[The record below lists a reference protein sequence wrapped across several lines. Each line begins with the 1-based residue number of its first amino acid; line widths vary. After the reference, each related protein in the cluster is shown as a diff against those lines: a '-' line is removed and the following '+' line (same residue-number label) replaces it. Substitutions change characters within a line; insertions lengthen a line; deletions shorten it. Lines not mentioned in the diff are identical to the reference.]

1 MESQSTTS
9 SSSLLASATPDEII
23 VSLILLDLK
32 KMMSLS
38 ESLSNFNWGRRRK
51 RSCLEAPPPLASA
64 SSWPSPSP
72 VNRIEEKKLHIKA
85 AQEAKHG
92 GGAARTTASPDTP
105 LSFSPS
111 ESDEKSKHSLKK
123 SSKKKTRQREEY
135 LDMIEALTQR
145 KELLTGEIEN
155 VMKYYKKLKAYNSQL
170 KAKKQEVLN
179 SGGQHY
185 TEARHQP
192 LAADQTAQE
201 CQDSFGPIAAQ
212 SQPWDDGLTS
222 VNQGGPRGFDLNL
235 PAEEAFGVD
244 VYGPL
249 DVIADRRARFAEARR
264 KRIGIIKTKSS
275 RGVV

>member
-85 AQEAKHG
+85 AQAAQEAKHG

-123 SSKKKTRQREEY
+123 SSKKKVRLFFHLWLVRERE
-135 LDMIEALTQR
+135 TSFF
-145 KELLTGEIEN
+145 LLILLFF
-155 VMKYYKKLKAYNSQL
+155 YF
-170 KAKKQEVLN
+170 
-179 SGGQHY
+179 
-185 TEARHQP
+185 
-192 LAADQTAQE
+192 
-201 CQDSFGPIAAQ
+201 SFI
-212 SQPWDDGLTS
+212 
-222 VNQGGPRGFDLNL
+222 FYC
-235 PAEEAFGVD
+235 F
-244 VYGPL
+244 
-249 DVIADRRARFAEARR
+249 I
-264 KRIGIIKTKSS
+264 
-275 RGVV
+275 